1 MVQVLQRNFA
11 ALKRDKTSK
20 MKLLIFNGEPGGY
33 AGRTS
38 AKLTAYIVR
47 SAQLAGIETEVLNVG
62 TLGLPF
68 FDFSHRNTPEAV
80 VHMVSRFKAATHQI
94 WLTPL
99 YHGSMTG
106 MMKNALDWLEVTAQD
121 EPAYLTNQFAGM
133 ICWADGG
140 HALNG
145 ITAMENVAKSLRA
158 WVLPFSIPAMQRLL
172 IDEHGMLS
180 DEYARK
186 IDLMVSM
193 LMNTPAPQ
201 PTVHL

>member
-1 MVQVLQRNFA
+1 
-11 ALKRDKTSK
+11 
-20 MKLLIFNGEPGGY
+20 MKLLIFNGEPGDY

-38 AKLTAYIVR
+38 ATLTDYIVR
-47 SAQLAGIETEVLNVG
+47 TAQAAGFETDVMHVG
-62 TLGLPF
+62 ALGIPF
-68 FDFSHRNTPEAV
+68 FDLTHRQTPDSVAQ
-80 VHMVSRFKAATHQI
+80 MVSRFKASTHQI

-106 MMKNALDWLEVTAQD
+106 MMKNALDWLEVTAFD
-121 EPAYLTNQFAGM
+121 TPAYLTHRFTGM

-140 HALNG
+140 HALHG

-172 IDEHGMLS
+172 INEAGVLQ
-180 DEYARK
+180 EAYARK

-193 LMNTPAPQ
+193 LLNAPVTPTA
-201 PTVHL
+201 VHV